1 MYQQGSNAAHHSNQG
16 GSQGPV
22 GIPIHALTSLGVAP
36 ETVGQMI
43 ELKNYLS
50 RQFGLGIHVY
60 VYILVIYLFKYLPVR
75 DFFGYLLK

>member
-1 MYQQGSNAAHHSNQG
+1 MQGNITHQGNQG

-60 VYILVIYLFKYLPVR
+60 VCIYL
-75 DFFGYLLK
+75 